1 MLLGTR
7 AGAAGALAGPTG
19 PAAGVRH
26 GEVPLPRGAAGSI
39 ADGAGALQGVAPAF
53 ATVEGDVAVG
63 PRDATA
69 EAAVQLVSQLLDGHD
84 GLRVHLGA
92 PAGVGD
98 VVQAMAQGS

>member
-1 MLLGTR
+1 M
-7 AGAAGALAGPTG
+7 
-19 PAAGVRH
+19 
-26 GEVPLPRGAAGSI
+26 
-39 ADGAGALQGVAPAF
+39 
-53 ATVEGDVAVG
+53 AVG